1 MRLDQQ
7 EKRIREYD
15 VTHVDEDE
23 KDVGRGGS
31 AKRQRCLS
39 GLSRV
44 DQTKDEDMKEVHKW
58 QWKMHRLTEALVLKT
73 FDY

>member
-44 DQTKDEDMKEVHKW
+44 DQTKDEDMKEVHK
-58 QWKMHRLTEALVLKT
+58 
-73 FDY
+73 